1 MSENQSGLKA
11 LCLVSGGLD
20 SALSARLMQ
29 EQNIGIIALHFANP
43 FGSCGE
49 REDGSPPQRVAESL
63 GVELLDIPFEPD
75 YLDVISHPCHGYG
88 SNVNPCIDCRIYML
102 RQARKIMDRLGA
114 SFVVTGEVVG
124 QRPMSQRLNTMRCIE
139 KASTLEG
146 YLVRPL
152 SAKLLAPTIPEEKG
166 WISRE
171 DLLAISGR
179 SRKELMRLAEEKGLS
194 GYASPGGGCLLTDPR
209 FAEKMRDTMSHD
221 KLTQHAV
228 SLLKVGRHFRLPFG
242 SKLVIGRNEA
252 ENESLIRLAEEQDT
266 LLDTVSSP
274 GPIAIL
280 QGGRASE
287 EEELAAR
294 MVARYSDGKSSSRVT
309 VSIKSP
315 EGTKTLEVEP
325 MNSQEVGSFII

>member
-1 MSENQSGLKA
+1 MSKPEIKA

-29 EQNIGIIALHFANP
+29 EQNIEIIALHFVNP

-49 REDGSPPQRVAESL
+49 RQDDDPPRRVAESL
-63 GVELLDIPFEPD
+63 GVELTEIPFAPD
-75 YLDVISHPCHGYG
+75 YLEVINSPCHGYG

-102 RQARKIMDRLGA
+102 RQAKKIMDRLGA

-124 QRPMSQRLNTMRCIE
+124 QRPMSQKLNTMRCIE

-152 SAKLLAPTIPEEKG
+152 SAKLLAPTIPEEKR
-166 WISRE
+166 WIRRE

-179 SRKELMRLAEEKGLS
+179 SRKELMRLAREKGLS

-209 FAEKMRDTMSHD
+209 FAEKMRDTMSHN
-221 KLTQHAV
+221 KLTEHTV
-228 SLLKVGRHFRLPFG
+228 SLLKVGRHFRLPLG

-252 ENESLIRLAEEQDT
+252 ENEHLSDLAEEQDT
-266 LLDTVSSP
+266 LLDTISNP

-280 QGGRASE
+280 QGARASE

-294 MVARYSDGKSSSRVT
+294 MVARYSDGKSSSAVT
-309 VSIKSP
+309 VSIKSR
-315 EGTKTLEVEP
+315 EGTRILEVEP
-325 MNSQEVGSFII
+325 MNPQEVGSFMI

>member
-1 MSENQSGLKA
+1 MSRSGIKA

-20 SALSARLMQ
+20 SALAARLMQ
-29 EQNIGIIALHFANP
+29 EQNIDIIALYFVNP
-43 FGSCGE
+43 FASCGE
-49 REDGSPPQRVAESL
+49 REEGAPPRRVAESL
-63 GVELLDIPFEPD
+63 GVDLMAVPFEPD

-102 RQARKIMDRLGA
+102 RQARKIMDGLGA

-124 QRPMSQRLNTMRCIE
+124 QRPMSQKLNTMRCIE

-152 SAKLLAPTIPEEKG
+152 SAQLLSPTIPEEKG
-166 WISRE
+166 WIRRE
-171 DLLAISGR
+171 ELLAISGR
-179 SRKELMRLAEEKGLS
+179 SRKDLMRLARDKGLS

-209 FAEKMRDTMSHD
+209 FAEKMRDTMSHNE
-221 KLTQHAV
+221 LTENAV
-228 SLLKVGRHFRLPFG
+228 SLLKVGRHFRLPLG

-252 ENESLIRLAEEQDT
+252 ENESLAGLATEQDT
-266 LLDTVSSP
+266 LLDTVSNP

-294 MVARYSDGKSSSRVT
+294 MVARYSDGKASSVVT

-315 EGTKTLEVEP
+315 EGSRTLDAEP
-325 MNSQEVGSFII
+325 MNPQEVGSHMI

>member
-1 MSENQSGLKA
+1 
-11 LCLVSGGLD
+11 
-20 SALSARLMQ
+20 MQ
-29 EQNIGIIALHFANP
+29 EQNIDIIALYFVNP
-43 FGSCGE
+43 FASCGE
-49 REDGSPPQRVAESL
+49 REEGAPPQRVAESL
-63 GVELLDIPFEPD
+63 GVDLMTVPFEPD

-102 RQARKIMDRLGA
+102 RQARKIMDGLGA

-124 QRPMSQRLNTMRCIE
+124 QRPMSQKLNAMRCIE

-152 SAKLLAPTIPEEKG
+152 SAQLLSPTIPEEKG
-166 WISRE
+166 WIRRE
-171 DLLAISGR
+171 ELLAISGR
-179 SRKELMRLAEEKGLS
+179 SRKDLMRLARDKGLS

-209 FAEKMRDTMSHD
+209 FADKMRDTMSHNE
-221 KLTQHAV
+221 LTENAV
-228 SLLKVGRHFRLPFG
+228 SLLKVGRHFRLPLG

-252 ENESLIRLAEEQDT
+252 ENESLAGLATEQDT
-266 LLDTVSSP
+266 LLDTVSDP

-294 MVARYSDGKSSSRVT
+294 MVARYSDGKSSSAVT
-309 VSIKSP
+309 VSIGSP
-315 EGTKTLEVEP
+315 GGSRTLDVEP
-325 MNSQEVGSFII
+325 MNPQEVGSLMI